1 MKKSIL
7 KEYAKLIVNVG
18 ANVQKGQ
25 EVNIVAEI
33 EQADFVMMLVEAA
46 YKRKAKRV
54 IVDWVDDRLTKLT
67 NKYQSVKTLGEVLD
81 WQKAKYEH
89 QVNVLPVKI
98 YIESSDP
105 DGEKGID
112 QKKRAEATKLRY
124 PVIKPYIDKM
134 EDRYQWVIAAAAGT
148 AWAKKLFPDLPA
160 KQAKEKLWVEILKA
174 SRALEG
180 NPVEN
185 WNEHNARLDAH
196 ARFLNSLDLVE
207 LRYKAGNGTDFKVG
221 LIPGARFL
229 AGGEHTIGGTFFN
242 PNIPTEE
249 CFTTP
254 MKGKAEGIVYASKP
268 LSYNGEVIDK
278 FWIRFKDGKAV
289 EFGAE
294 QNEALLKEMLNMDET
309 AGYLG
314 EIALV
319 PKESPIN
326 RSGILFFNT
335 LFDENASCHVA
346 LGRGFNMVLPGF
358 ENMTFE
364 EIKEKGVNDSLI
376 HVDFMIGTD
385 DMSIVGITRDG
396 REISV
401 FKNGTWAF

>member
-1 MKKSIL
+1 MKKRIL

-25 EVNIVAEI
+25 EVNIVAEL
-33 EQADFVMMLVEAA
+33 EQADFVVMLVEAA

-54 IVDWVDDRLTKLT
+54 TIDWVDDRLTLLN
-67 NKYQSVKTLGEVLD
+67 NKYQKVETLGEVLD
-81 WQKAKYEH
+81 WQKAKFEH
-89 QVNVLPVKI
+89 QVKVLPVKI

-112 QKKRAEATKLRY
+112 QKKRAQATKLRF
-124 PVIKPYIDKM
+124 PIVKPYIDKM

-148 AWAKKLFPDLPA
+148 AWAKKLFPELS
-160 KQAKEKLWVEILKA
+160 KTQAKEKLWNEILKA
-174 SRALEG
+174 SRAIDG
-180 NPVEN
+180 NPLKN
-185 WNEHNARLDAH
+185 WADHNRRLHEHATH
-196 ARFLNSLDLVE
+196 LNSLNLVE
-207 LRYKAGNGTDFKVG
+207 LRYKASNGTDFKVG

-229 AGGEHTIGGTFFN
+229 AGGETTIGGTFFN

-278 FWIRFKDGKAV
+278 FWIRFKDGKAS

-294 QNEALLKEMLNMDET
+294 QNEELLKEMLNMDET
-309 AGYLG
+309 SGFLG
-314 EIALV
+314 EVALV

-326 RSGILFFNT
+326 KAGILFFNT

-346 LGRGFNMVLPGF
+346 LGRGFNMVVPGF
-358 ENMTFE
+358 DKMTLE
-364 EIKEKGVNDSLI
+364 EIKAKGVNDSLI

-385 DMSIVGITRDG
+385 DLEITGIRADG
-396 REISV
+396 SKVAV
-401 FKNGTWAF
+401 FKHGTWAF

>member
-46 YKRKAKRV
+46 YKRRAKRV

-81 WQKAKYEH
+81 WQKAKFEH

-98 YIESSDP
+98 YIESSDL

-160 KQAKEKLWVEILKA
+160 KQAKEKLWIEILKA

-196 ARFLNSLDLVE
+196 AKFLNNLDLVE

>member
-46 YKRKAKRV
+46 YKRRAKRV

-81 WQKAKYEH
+81 WQKAKFEH

-160 KQAKEKLWVEILKA
+160 KQAKEKLWIEILKA

-196 ARFLNSLDLVE
+196 AKFLNNLDLVE

>member
-81 WQKAKYEH
+81 WQKAKFEH

-112 QKKRAEATKLRY
+112 QKKRAKATKLRY

-160 KQAKEKLWVEILKA
+160 KQAKEKLWIEILKA

-196 ARFLNSLDLVE
+196 AKFLNNLDLVE

>member
-54 IVDWVDDRLTKLT
+54 IVDWVDGRLTKLT

-81 WQKAKYEH
+81 WQKAKFEH

-160 KQAKEKLWVEILKA
+160 KQAKEKLWIEILKA

-196 ARFLNSLDLVE
+196 AKFLNNLDLVE

-294 QNEALLKEMLNMDET
+294 QNEALLREMLNMDET

>member
-1 MKKSIL
+1 MKKRML

-25 EVNIVAEI
+25 EVNIVAEL
-33 EQADFVMMLVEAA
+33 EQADFVVMLVDAA

-54 IVDWVDDRLTKLT
+54 TIDWVDDRLTKLH
-67 NKYQSVKTLGEVLD
+67 NKHQSVSTLGEVLD
-81 WQKAKYEH
+81 WQKAKFQH
-89 QVNVLPVKI
+89 QVDVLPVKI

-112 QKKRAEATKLRY
+112 QKKRAKATKLRF
-124 PVIKPYIDKM
+124 PIVKPYIDKM

-148 AWAKKLFPDLPA
+148 AWAKKLFPQLSKA
-160 KQAKEKLWVEILKA
+160 KAKEKLWEEILKA
-174 SRALEG
+174 SRAFEG

-185 WNEHNARLDAH
+185 WNLHNHKMHQH
-196 ARFLNSLDLVE
+196 ATFLNDLDLVE
-207 LRYKAGNGTDFKVG
+207 LRYRAGNGTDFKVG

-229 AGGEHTIGGTFFN
+229 AGGEHTISGTFFN

-254 MKGKAEGIVYASKP
+254 MKGQAEGIVYASKP
-268 LSYNGEVIDK
+268 LSYNGEVIDR
-278 FWIRFKDGKAV
+278 FWIRFHEGKAV

-294 QNEALLKEMLNMDET
+294 QNEDLLKEMLNMDET
-309 AGYLG
+309 SGYIG

-326 RSGILFFNT
+326 QSGILFFNT
-335 LFDENASCHVA
+335 LFDENASCHIA
-346 LGRGFNMVLPGF
+346 LGRGFNMVIPGF
-358 ENMTFE
+358 DKMSLED
-364 EIKEKGVNDSLI
+364 IKAKGVNDSLI

-385 DMSIVGITRDG
+385 DMHIVGVKRDG
-396 REISV
+396 STIDV
-401 FKNGTWAF
+401 FKDGTWAF

>member
-7 KEYAKLIVNVG
+7 KKYAKLIVNVG

-81 WQKAKYEH
+81 WQKAKFEH

-160 KQAKEKLWVEILKA
+160 KQAKEKLWIEILKA

-196 ARFLNSLDLVE
+196 AKFLNNLDLVE

>member
-1 MKKSIL
+1 
-7 KEYAKLIVNVG
+7 
-18 ANVQKGQ
+18 
-25 EVNIVAEI
+25 
-33 EQADFVMMLVEAA
+33 
-46 YKRKAKRV
+46 
-54 IVDWVDDRLTKLT
+54 
-67 NKYQSVKTLGEVLD
+67 
-81 WQKAKYEH
+81 
-89 QVNVLPVKI
+89 
-98 YIESSDP
+98 
-105 DGEKGID
+105 
-112 QKKRAEATKLRY
+112 
-124 PVIKPYIDKM
+124 
-134 EDRYQWVIAAAAGT
+134 
-148 AWAKKLFPDLPA
+148 
-160 KQAKEKLWVEILKA
+160 
-174 SRALEG
+174 
-180 NPVEN
+180 
-185 WNEHNARLDAH
+185 
-196 ARFLNSLDLVE
+196 
-207 LRYKAGNGTDFKVG
+207 
-221 LIPGARFL
+221 
-229 AGGEHTIGGTFFN
+229 
-242 PNIPTEE
+242 
-249 CFTTP
+249 

>member
-81 WQKAKYEH
+81 WQKAKFEH

-134 EDRYQWVIAAAAGT
+134 ENRYQWVIAAAAGT

-160 KQAKEKLWVEILKA
+160 KQAKEKLWIEILKA

-196 ARFLNSLDLVE
+196 AKFLNNLDLVE

>member
-81 WQKAKYEH
+81 WQKAKFEH

-160 KQAKEKLWVEILKA
+160 KQAKEKLWIEILKA

-196 ARFLNSLDLVE
+196 AKFLNNLDLVE

>member
-33 EQADFVMMLVEAA
+33 EQADFVMMLVQAA

-81 WQKAKYEH
+81 WQKAKFEH

-160 KQAKEKLWVEILKA
+160 KQAKEKLWIEILKA

-196 ARFLNSLDLVE
+196 AKFLNNLDLVE

>member
-81 WQKAKYEH
+81 WQKAKFEH

-98 YIESSDP
+98 YIESSDL

-160 KQAKEKLWVEILKA
+160 KQAKEKLWIEILKA

-196 ARFLNSLDLVE
+196 AKFLNNLDLVE